1 MEIDADALVL
11 RVGAAARS
19 DAPELLPGR
28 LALAVSGGADSC
40 ALAALICEAGL
51 AARGSVAAHF
61 DHGLRGEEAAARD
74 AAAVAALCARYGLE
88 LESGAWPSP
97 RRGEAAAREARY
109 AFLRGAAE
117 RHGAAAIATGHTSD
131 DQVETVLLHALR
143 GAGLSGL
150 RGMRACDALPGG
162 GAALLRPL
170 LGVTGAETR
179 GFCAARGI
187 AFEDDETN
195 GDLSLLRNRVRLELL
210 PRLEAMTAGARG
222 AILYLAEEAR
232 AGVAA
237 LEEIASKAL
246 LEDAAGAAEVRLVR
260 QGLRGLPEAARPYA
274 FRLALRRLLG
284 DVRDFDRR
292 HYGLM
297 AQAAARATGASY
309 ELPRGVVLTVDAEV
323 LVLSRGRPGAPAI
336 AASWE
341 AAVPYAGAAGGWEIA
356 VTRARDAAGADA
368 IALPAGAVVRGR
380 RAGDRIAP
388 PGMAG
393 HKKLQD
399 YYVDRKVPRRERDAA
414 PLIGCGGDVLWTP
427 FGAARAVAGER
438 YAVSARRM
446 SLTSEG

>member
-1 MEIDADALVL
+1 MEMDADALVL
-11 RVGAAARS
+11 RVGAAARLET
-19 DAPELLPGR
+19 AELLPGR

-40 ALAALICEAGL
+40 AMAALICEAGL
-51 AARGSVAAHF
+51 AVRGSVAAHF
-61 DHGLRGEEAAARD
+61 DHRLRGEEAAARD
-74 AAAVAALCARYGLE
+74 LAAVAALCARYGLE
-88 LESGAWPSP
+88 LEAGAWARP

-109 AFLRGAAE
+109 AFLRGAAQ

-150 RGMRACDALPGG
+150 RGMRPVDALPGG
-162 GAALLRPL
+162 GTALLRPL
-170 LGVTGAETR
+170 LGVTRAETR

-210 PRLEAMTAGARG
+210 PRLESMAPDARG
-222 AILYLAEEAR
+222 AILRLADEAR

-246 LEDAAGAAEVRLVR
+246 LDDAAGAAEVRLWR
-260 QGLRGLPEAARPYA
+260 EGLRGLPEAARPYA
-274 FRLALRRLLG
+274 YRLALRRLLG
-284 DVRDFDRR
+284 DAQDFDRR
-292 HYGLM
+292 HYALM
-297 AQAAARATGASY
+297 ARAAAATTGSAY
-309 ELPRGVVLTVDAEV
+309 ELPRGVVLTVDAEE
-323 LVLSRGRPGAPAI
+323 LVLSRGQPGAPAI
-336 AASWE
+336 APSWE
-341 AAVPYAGAAGGWEIA
+341 AAVPYAGTAGAWEIA
-356 VTRARDAAGADA
+356 VTPAQDAAAEA

-388 PGMAG
+388 AGMAG

-414 PLIGCGGDVLWTP
+414 PLLACGGDVLWTP
-427 FGAARAVAGER
+427 FGAARAVEGAR
-438 YAVSARRM
+438 YAVSARRHP
-446 SLTSEG
+446 

>member
-1 MEIDADALVL
+1 MEMDADALVL

-19 DAPELLPGR
+19 EAADVLPGR
-28 LALAVSGGADSC
+28 LVLAVSGGADSC
-40 ALAALICEAGL
+40 AMAALICEAGL
-51 AARGSVAAHF
+51 ATRGSVAAHF

-74 AAAVAALCARYGLE
+74 AAAAAALCARYGLE
-88 LESGAWPSP
+88 LEAGAWQSP

-109 AFLRGAAE
+109 AFLRGVAQ
-117 RHGAAAIATGHTSD
+117 RHGAPAIATGHTSD
-131 DQVETVLLHALR
+131 DQVETVLLHTLR

-150 RGMRACDALPGG
+150 RGMRFRDVLPGG

-170 LGVTGAETR
+170 LGVMRAETR

-195 GDLSLLRNRVRLELL
+195 EDLSLLRNRVRLELL
-210 PRLEAMTAGARG
+210 PRLETMTPGARA
-222 AILYLAEEAR
+222 AILRLAEEAR

-246 LEDAAGAAEVRLVR
+246 LADAAGAAEVRLWR
-260 QGLRGLPEAARPYA
+260 EGLRGLPQATRPYA
-274 FRLALRRLLG
+274 YRLALGRLLG

-292 HYGLM
+292 HYEVM
-297 AQAAARATGASY
+297 ARAADGATGSSY

-341 AAVPYAGAAGGWEIA
+341 AAVPYAGTAGAWEIA
-356 VTRARDAAGADA
+356 VVRAPGAAADA
-368 IALPAGAVVRGR
+368 ISLPAGAVVRGR
-380 RAGDRIAP
+380 RPGDRIAP

-414 PLIGCGGDVLWTP
+414 PLIACGGDVLWTP
-427 FGAARAVAGER
+427 FGTYR
-438 YAVSARRM
+438 S
-446 SLTSEG
+446 T